1 MTLPSGAVKT
11 ELKVA
16 AAGAEPQA
24 PSDTAPQP
32 PLPAPLEGQRA
43 AQAASADL
51 GSPEAAAAE
60 TPGTIAAALSPA
72 NIALWILAI
81 IAFVAALYLGRAFVV
96 PLLIGIL
103 VSYTLDPVVEWLKS
117 CRIPRAMGAAIV
129 LAIVVAGISWI
140 GNSLTEEI
148 SAMSE
153 KLPQAARKIREGL
166 SEASERGAPS
176 TLKNVQEAA
185 KEIEGAAATVVGA
198 KPSPR
203 PVPVRPPEQ
212 SAWLRDYML
221 AQSATLVAFAAQT
234 PIVLLLTY
242 FLLASGSHFR
252 RKLVQFV
259 GPSLSRKK
267 EVVRILEEIEVQ
279 VQRYLLAM
287 LVTNVL
293 IGVATWLAFEALDV
307 EEAALWGV
315 AAGVLHFI
323 PYLGPAVIAF
333 ASGVAGFLQFGSLLD
348 AVMVAGASLAIAGL
362 IGMGFMTWLQ
372 GRFASVNSAVLFIA
386 LLFFGWLWGVWG
398 LLLGAPLVAIAKVVC
413 DRVDALKPAGE
424 LLGH

>member
-32 PLPAPLEGQRA
+32 PSPAPLEGQRA

-60 TPGTIAAALSPA
+60 TPGAIAAALSPA

-81 IAFVAALYLGRAFVV
+81 IAFVAALYLARAFFV

-117 CRIPRAMGAAIV
+117 WRIPRAAGAAVV
-129 LAIVVAGISWI
+129 LALVVAGMSWI

-148 SAMSE
+148 STMSE
-153 KLPQAARKIREGL
+153 KPPEAARKMREGL
-166 SEASERGAPS
+166 SAASESGAPS

-198 KPSPR
+198 KPPPR
-203 PVPVRPPEQ
+203 PVPVRAPEQ

-221 AQSATLVAFAAQT
+221 AQSATLV
-234 PIVLLLTY
+234 
-242 FLLASGSHFR
+242 
-252 RKLVQFV
+252 
-259 GPSLSRKK
+259 
-267 EVVRILEEIEVQ
+267 
-279 VQRYLLAM
+279 
-287 LVTNVL
+287 
-293 IGVATWLAFEALDV
+293 
-307 EEAALWGV
+307 
-315 AAGVLHFI
+315 
-323 PYLGPAVIAF
+323 
-333 ASGVAGFLQFGSLLD
+333 
-348 AVMVAGASLAIAGL
+348 
-362 IGMGFMTWLQ
+362 
-372 GRFASVNSAVLFIA
+372 
-386 LLFFGWLWGVWG
+386 
-398 LLLGAPLVAIAKVVC
+398 
-413 DRVDALKPAGE
+413 
-424 LLGH
+424 

>member
-1 MTLPSGAVKT
+1 MNMPKSGARADLAPAT
-11 ELKVA
+11 SAPEPLAPSAVA
-16 AAGAEPQA
+16 AVPPGAA
-24 PSDTAPQP
+24 PSPERKGP
-32 PLPAPLEGQRA
+32 E
-43 AQAASADL
+43 ASAAGDVAAL
-51 GSPEAAAAE
+51 EAAAE
-60 TPGTIAAALSPA
+60 TPGAIAAALSPA
-72 NIALWILAI
+72 NIALWILAM
-81 IAFVAALYLGRAFVV
+81 IAFVAALYLARAFFV

-117 CRIPRAMGAAIV
+117 WRIPRAAGAAVV
-129 LAIVVAGISWI
+129 LAIVVAGMSWI

-148 SAMSE
+148 STMSE
-153 KLPQAARKIREGL
+153 KLPEAARKIREGL
-166 SEASERGAPS
+166 SAASESGAPS

-198 KPSPR
+198 KPPPR
-203 PVPVRPPEQ
+203 PVPVRAPEQ

-293 IGVATWLAFEALDV
+293 IGVFTWLAFEALGV
-307 EEAALWGV
+307 EEAGLWGV

-323 PYLGPAVIAF
+323 PYLGPAVIAI
-333 ASGVAGFLQFGSLLD
+333 ASGVAGFLQFESLLG
-348 AVMVAGASLAIAGL
+348 AFMVAGASLVVASL
-362 IGMGFMTWLQ
+362 IGMGFMTWLH
-372 GRFASVNSAVLFIA
+372 GRFASVNTAVLFIA

-398 LLLGAPLVAIAKVVC
+398 LLLGAPLVAITKVVC
-413 DRVDALKPAGE
+413 DRVDPLKPVGE

>member
-1 MTLPSGAVKT
+1 MTLPSGAKT
-11 ELKVA
+11 ELA
-16 AAGAEPQA
+16 ATSSGREPLA
-24 PSDTAPQP
+24 PVDAVPQP
-32 PLPAPLEGQRA
+32 PRVSSPERERAEEPA
-43 AQAASADL
+43 AQDTAT
-51 GSPEAAAAE
+51 PE
-60 TPGTIAAALSPA
+60 TPGAIAAALSPA
-72 NIALWILAI
+72 NIALWILAM
-81 IAFVAALYLGRAFVV
+81 IAFVAALYLARAFFV

-117 CRIPRAMGAAIV
+117 WRLPRPVGAALV
-129 LAIVVAGISWI
+129 LAVVVAGMSWI

-148 SAMSE
+148 STMSE
-153 KLPQAARKIREGL
+153 KLPEAARKIRQSL
-166 SEASERGAPS
+166 SAASESGAPS

-198 KPSPR
+198 KPTPR

-252 RKLVQFV
+252 RKLVQLV

-293 IGVATWLAFEALDV
+293 IGGATWLAFEALGV
-307 EEAALWGV
+307 EEAGLWGV

-333 ASGVAGFLQFGSLLD
+333 ASGVAGFLQFESLLG
-348 AVMVAGASLAIAGL
+348 AIMVAGASLVVAGL
-362 IGMGFMTWLQ
+362 IGMGFMTWLH

-386 LLFFGWLWGVWG
+386 LLFFGWLWGIWG
-398 LLLGAPLVAIAKVVC
+398 LLLGAPLIAITKVVC
-413 DRVDALKPAGE
+413 DRVEALKPAGE